1 MENHLTWI
9 KKNPTRIVSYMAN
22 SEHKEVPYIRLQGN
36 WLNAAGFEIGSLFIA
51 EVLENKIVL
60 IKKEKV

>member
-1 MENHLTWI
+1 
-9 KKNPTRIVSYMAN
+9 MAN